1 MLDKIY
7 RTIDISKLQVNEN
20 QPRKNFDDAKIAE
33 LAQSIK
39 TNGLIQPLVV
49 RKYKNGFQIIA
60 GERRYRACK
69 QAGINRIPCIVKNY
83 NDQEVEAMAVIENI
97 QREDLSPLEEA
108 IAYKALME
116 NQKLNQSEL
125 AQQIG
130 KSQSTIANKLRLLK
144 LSDDVKFSL
153 DNKQITERHA
163 RAMLSLD
170 KQHQQEVLR
179 EVLKKELNV
188 KQTENLVA
196 AVDLKSKLPKKVVKG
211 NMPQL
216 VKVAVNTIKQA
227 TDLIKQSGVEVNQSY
242 QDNDDEY
249 IITIKISK

>member
-7 RTIDISKLQVNEN
+7 RTIDISKLQVNKN
-20 QPRKNFDDAKIAE
+20 QPRKNFDDDKIAE

-49 RKYKNGFQIIA
+49 RKYNNGFQIVA

-69 QAGINRIPCIVKNY
+69 QAGITRVPCIVKMY
-83 NDQEVEAMAVIENI
+83 SDQEVEAMAVIENI

-125 AQQIG
+125 AKQIG
-130 KSQSTIANKLRLLK
+130 KSQSTIANKLRLLR

-163 RAMLSLD
+163 RAMLSLEESY
-170 KQHQQEVLR
+170 QQEVLR

-188 KQTENLVA
+188 KQTESLVSTIE
-196 AVDLKSKLPKKVVKG
+196 LKSKLPKKVVKG
-211 NMPQL
+211 EMPQL

-227 TDLIKQSGVEVNQSY
+227 TDLIKQSGVSVKQNF